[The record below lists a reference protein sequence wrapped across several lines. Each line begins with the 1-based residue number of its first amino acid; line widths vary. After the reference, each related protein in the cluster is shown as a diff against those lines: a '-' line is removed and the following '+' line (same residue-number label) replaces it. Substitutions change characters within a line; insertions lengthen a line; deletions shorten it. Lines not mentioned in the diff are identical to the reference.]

1 MKQYEVKYIELK
13 TGEKIAYREAGK
25 GKHTILLVHGN
36 MSSSAHFQPLME
48 LLERYFKVYALD
60 MAGFGDSSYNRQ
72 IDSIHDFSEDV
83 TEFIVA
89 LNLKDL
95 YLVGWSTGG
104 GVVLETAVDVPDRV
118 KKIFLLSSVGVQGY
132 PVFKLDSSLKPDLS
146 KPVYLRE
153 DFENDAISIKP
164 ALFAFKN
171 QDRDFFRLVNART
184 IYNIV
189 KPSDEDSDV
198 YLEAL
203 LKQRNLVDVN
213 VALTNFN
220 MTTTNN
226 GVNSGTGRLYQLR
239 VPIVILHGDHD
250 QVVPIEL
257 AMNSK
262 KFIGERAEMV
272 VFENMGH
279 SLLTD
284 DLDRVY
290 VEIVSRIENE
300 K

>member
-25 GKHTILLVHGN
+25 GKQTILLVHGN
-36 MSSSAHFQPLME
+36 MSSSVHFQPLME

-60 MAGFGDSSYNRQ
+60 MVGFGDSSYNRQ

-89 LNLKDL
+89 LNLKDV

-104 GVVLETAVDVPDRV
+104 GVVLETSVDIPDRI
-118 KKIFLLSSVGVQGY
+118 KKVFLLSSVGVQGY
-132 PVFKLDSSLKPDLS
+132 PVFKLDNNLKPDFS
-146 KPVYLRE
+146 KPIFLRDDLE
-153 DFENDAISIKP
+153 KDTLSIKP
-164 ALFAFKN
+164 ALFAFSNK
-171 QDRDFFRLVNART
+171 DRDFFRLINSIT

-189 KPSDEDSDV
+189 KPKSEDIEI
-198 YLEAL
+198 YLDTL

-213 VALTNFN
+213 VALANFN
-220 MTTTNN
+220 MTTSNN
-226 GVNSGTGRLYQLR
+226 GVNSGTGRLYQMR
-239 VPIVILHGDHD
+239 VPIIIIHGDHD
-250 QVVPIEL
+250 QVVPIEFAKL
-257 AMNSK
+257 SK
-262 KFIGERAEMV
+262 KFIGERAELV
-272 VFENMGH
+272 VFEGMGH

-290 VEIVSRIENE
+290 VEIVSRIERE
-300 K
+300 

>member
-13 TGEKIAYREAGK
+13 TYREAGK
-25 GKHTILLVHGN
+25 GKQTILLVHGN

-104 GVVLETAVDVPDRV
+104 GV
-118 KKIFLLSSVGVQGY
+118 VGVQGY

-220 MTTTNN
+220 MT
-226 GVNSGTGRLYQLR
+226 GTGRLYQLR